1 METKPATLVREARG
15 RAGLSQRALARRAGT
30 SQSVVARIELGITD
44 PSSGT
49 LSTILAA
56 AGFEL
61 FCRLEPAAVVDS
73 HMLDDVER
81 ILHLSPEQRLR
92 EVANVDRFQAQAL
105 EREDG
110 EVTPGG

>member
-1 METKPATLVREARG
+1 MDAKPAALVREARE
-15 RAGLSQRALARRAGT
+15 RAGLSQRALALRAGT

-49 LSTILAA
+49 LATLLAA

-61 FCRLEPAAVVDS
+61 LCRLEPAPVVDS

-81 ILHLSPEQRLR
+81 ILHLSPEQRIR
-92 EVANVDRFQAQAL
+92 EVANVGRLEGQAL
-105 EREDG
+105 AREDG
-110 EVTPGG
+110 AVSRGD